1 MDRGSGMCRAVGG
14 GPAALALAFAIT
26 VGGCSYSPSPSL
38 FPTHLKTLAVPILKN
53 ETTEPNLEQ
62 EVTQAIVD
70 RFVQDNK
77 LRVVAEADADLVIS
91 GSVVRYTNSV
101 FGFNAREQAE
111 EYQVAVAVRLTAR
124 DRVKNREMWRDDNL
138 VHTTNYFV
146 IAPAGQ
152 TPQDQYSSR
161 KAAISKIADAV
172 LNKTV
177 EGW

>member
-1 MDRGSGMCRAVGG
+1 MAEKKAAAAKPRTASKKVAGATPKKAAAKKPAGRSASGLAPRAG
-14 GPAALALAFAIT
+14 GPAACAAWLAQAA
-26 VGGCSYSPSPSL
+26 SSPG
-38 FPTHLKTLAVPILKN
+38 
-53 ETTEPNLEQ
+53 TTYLQ
-62 EVTQAIVD
+62 GHD
-70 RFVQDNK
+70 
-77 LRVVAEADADLVIS
+77 EAQADLVIS

-138 VHTTNYFV
+138 VRTTNYFV
-146 IAPAGQ
+146 VAPVGQ
-152 TPQDQYSSR
+152 TPQDQYTSR
-161 KAAISKIADAV
+161 KDAIEKLADAV

>member
-1 MDRGSGMCRAVGG
+1 MRRIA
-14 GPAALALAFAIT
+14 PAALLLALGMGA
-26 VGGCSYSPSPSL
+26 CSYSPSPAQ

-53 ETTEPNLEQ
+53 ETTEPNIEQ

-70 RFVQDNK
+70 VFVQDNK
-77 LRVVAEADADLVIS
+77 LRVVDEAQADLVIS

-111 EYQVAVAVRLTAR
+111 EYQVAVAVRLTGAR
-124 DRVKNREMWRDDNL
+124 PGEEPRDVARRQPGAHHEL
-138 VHTTNYFV
+138 LRRR
-146 IAPAGQ
+146 ARGQ
-152 TPQDQYSSR
+152 TPQDQYTSR
-161 KAAISKIADAV
+161 KDAIAKIADAV

>member
-1 MDRGSGMCRAVGG
+1 MRRSSL
-14 GPAALALAFAIT
+14 AALVLVLTAS

-53 ETTEPNLEQ
+53 ETTEPNIEQ

-77 LRVVAEADADLVIS
+77 LRVVDEQQADLVIS

-138 VHTTNYFV
+138 IRTTNYFV
-146 IAPAGQ
+146 VAPAGQ
-152 TPQDQYSSR
+152 TPQDQYTSR
-161 KAAISKIADAV
+161 KDAIEKLADAV

>member
-1 MDRGSGMCRAVGG
+1 MRRGALAALG
-14 GPAALALAFAIT
+14 AALALAA
-26 VGGCSYSPSPSL
+26 GGCSYSPSPAQ

-70 RFVQDNK
+70 VFVQDNK
-77 LRVVAEADADLVIS
+77 LRVVDEQQADLVIS

-138 VHTTNYFV
+138 VRTTNYFV
-146 IAPAGQ
+146 VAPVGQ
-152 TPQDQYSSR
+152 TPQDQYTSR
-161 KAAISKIADAV
+161 KDAIEKIADAV